1 MTEAEDLSTYCRDN
15 CGLDVSTVAL
25 RAGLPRRTLYD
36 WWRTRRRVVE
46 LIVKGTVANSRW

>member
-15 CGLDVSTVAL
+15 CGLDVSTVAQ

-36 WWRTRRRVVE
+36 WWRNRRRVVE
-46 LIVKGTVANSRW
+46 LIVKGLAVENQ

>member
-15 CGLDVSTVAL
+15 CGLDVSTVAQ

-36 WWRTRRRVVE
+36 WWRNRRRVVE
-46 LIVKGTVANSRW
+46 LIVKGLAVENQK

>member
-15 CGLDVSTVAL
+15 CGLDVSAVAL

-46 LIVKGTVANSRW
+46 LIVKGLAAEQK

>member
-1 MTEAEDLSTYCRDN
+1 MTETEDLSSYCRDN
-15 CGLDVSTVAL
+15 CGLDVSTVAE

-46 LIVKGTVANSRW
+46 LIVKGLAAEQH

>member
-1 MTEAEDLSTYCRDN
+1 MTEAEDLSIYCRDN

-46 LIVKGTVANSRW
+46 LIVKGLAAEQK